1 MVSVEQISELDQVCG
16 GGAKEYSEFGLD
28 YILLPALRLPQGC
41 IPGIVDAL
49 LSLSP
54 RDSYPTRLFFAQ
66 QIQSKNPLN
75 WNGQSVPILQRT
87 WFAYSWNYVTN
98 DGRPLEVLANHLKA
112 LQ

>member
-1 MVSVEQISELDQVCG
+1 MASVQHIAELNQVCG
-16 GGAKEYSEFGLD
+16 GEATEYHEFGLH

-41 IPGIVDAL
+41 TPGIVDAL

-54 RDSYPTRLFFAQ
+54 RENYPTRLFFAQ
-66 QIQSKNPLN
+66 QVQSKNPLN
-75 WNGQSVPILQRT
+75 WNSQSVPILQRT

-98 DGRPLEVLANHLKA
+98 DSRPLEVLANHMKA